1 MVHSGKCVLLF
12 KFKSIFSM
20 LKINHIIIMKR
31 IYIRTKI
38 VSNERESLVELIC
51 CLLTTDQTNKQI
63 WPLCVF
69 SRSLSPAMSCA
80 ADETFAP
87 YCISQPVP
95 PSTGKCL
102 VSSPFRLG
110 WRGGRHRVGS
120 SVVERAAAVC
130 HIEVCDVHYPLGL
143 RCDPESALNFLQ
155 NSQSK
160 SLQVRV
166 NFDTFWPHEGTFL
179 GSRGTLNE
187 SRAHFKEHQIL
198 KVDSCNFFNES
209 EKVRK
214 VPIF

>member
-1 MVHSGKCVLLF
+1 MVHRGKFVLLF

-20 LKINHIIIMKR
+20 LRINHIIIMKR
-31 IYIRTKI
+31 RYIRTKI

-51 CLLTTDQTNKQI
+51 CLLTDRPTDQTNKQTQI

-69 SRSLSPAMSCA
+69 SRSLSPAMSRA
-80 ADETFAP
+80 ADEIFAP

-155 NSQSK
+155 NSQPK
-160 SLQVRV
+160 LIQVCV
-166 NFDTFWPHEGTFL
+166 NFDTFWTRKATFL
-179 GSRGTLNE
+179 GSRGTSGARVGL
-187 SRAHFKEHQIL
+187 IL
-198 KVDSCNFFNES
+198 RSIEF
-209 EKVRK
+209 
-214 VPIF
+214 